1 MFKLTI
7 AQAEIEHLN
16 VRKEGEEDDRE
27 LAIDVKASGAADA
40 AVLNRLLGVAQ
51 DESIEHTF
59 WDKDQ
64 RTKLL
69 GLGECAV
76 QGKVQNCNVQIGGL
90 HIAGCAVGK
99 FRFEV
104 LDQHRIHLTCSISRT
119 SPAAGVTEKL
129 AGYTRE
135 QVLLII
141 EGPPE
146 LDLDNTAAGKKRAA
160 ASAPPERVVVNIDMD
175 RLCDECKKPGATAT
189 GICLACSAKA
199 MHGDAMKSKTGRA
212 VGKKLN
218 AVRKRLRT

>member
-40 AVLNRLLGVAQ
+40 AVLNRLLGVGS

-64 RTKLL
+64 RAKLL

-90 HIAGCAVGK
+90 HIAGCDVGK

-119 SPAAGVTEKL
+119 APAAGVTEKL

-160 ASAPPERVVVNIDMD
+160 ATAPPEPVVLNIDMA
-175 RLCDECKKPGATAT
+175 KPCADCGKGGATPS
-189 GICLACSAKA
+189 GICLACAALAVK
-199 MHGDAMKSKTGRA
+199 GKKMKSSKGRA
-212 VGKKLN
+212 VQ
-218 AVRKRLRT
+218 KRLRT